1 MKYDDACSAFQNFRM
16 EQSKQVRITKAKS
29 TVRVLSFITVFALV
43 FYIPDPS
50 IFSAT
55 ADIPTQ

>member
-1 MKYDDACSAFQNFRM
+1 MTMHVLLSRTSEWSKANKSGSLR
-16 EQSKQVRITKAKS
+16 QSPQS
-29 TVRVLSFITVFALV
+29 EYFFFITVFALV